1 MEPKIPL
8 KVLQRLPV
16 YLNILKRMKHG
27 GQVYTASSAIA
38 AELGLTEIQ
47 VRKDLATVSK
57 GGRPKVGYVIADLIH
72 DIEKALGYDNVND
85 AVLVG
90 AGKLGRALMD
100 YQGFRDYGVNIVA
113 GFDINAR
120 EGESESGKPVYPM
133 DRLED
138 LCERMQIH
146 MGIIT
151 VPAPAAQEVCD
162 KLVKAGI
169 IAIWN
174 FAPAHLWTPENIFVK
189 NEDMAASLAVLSNY
203 LKARM
208 QE

>member
-1 MEPKIPL
+1 MIPL
-8 KVLQRLPV
+8 KVLQRLPA
-16 YLNILKRMKHG
+16 YLPLLKEKKQA

-57 GGRPKVGYVIADLIH
+57 GGRPKVGYVIVDLIH
-72 DIEKALGYDNVND
+72 DIEKALGYDNIND

-100 YQGFRDYGVNIVA
+100 YRGFREYGVNIVA
-113 GFDINAR
+113 GFDKNAPENETENGR
-120 EGESESGKPVYPM
+120 PVYPM
-133 DRLED
+133 EKLED
-138 LCERMQIH
+138 LCKRMQIH

-151 VPAPAAQEVCD
+151 VPAGAAQEVCD
-162 KLVKAGI
+162 KLVAAGV

-174 FAPAHLWTPENIFVK
+174 FAPVHLSTPDGIFVK
-189 NEDMAASLAVLSNY
+189 NENMAVSLAVLSNY
-203 LKARM
+203 LKVRM
-208 QE
+208 Q